1 MNSKCETCMWMRHSP
16 MGHMCAR
23 GLTIET
29 MIECECR
36 AYNKP
41 RESNQVD
48 LEERIEDLET
58 QLGWYEEE
66 LDNLRNFCR
75 RVDQFLCH
83 FPEFS
88 LDCDIARNCV
98 HSCCPLNAGHTTL
111 NNPDNWHVGDNFC
124 GNCAHCDHGKQGDDT
139 IYICV
144 KTGEIL
150 DPDWASCEMF
160 EHPF

>member
-1 MNSKCETCMWMRHSP
+1 MNTKCETCMWMRHSP
-16 MGHMCAR
+16 MGHVCAR
-23 GLTIET
+23 GLTIEA
-29 MIECECR
+29 MIECDCK

-66 LDNLRNFCR
+66 LDTLRNFCR
-75 RVDQFLCH
+75 RVDQFLNN

-88 LDCDIARNCV
+88 LDC
-98 HSCCPLNAGHTTL
+98 TL
-111 NNPDNWHVGDNFC
+111 PNNPDNWHVGDNFC
-124 GNCAHCDHGKQGDDT
+124 GNCVHCAWNEG
-139 IYICV
+139 ICNCE
-144 KTGEIL
+144 KTGELI
-150 DPDWASCEMF
+150 DSDWASCDRFE